1 MKKLIYVLKNAVHFY
16 FPMQF
21 LKKKVMFSI
30 RLLTL
35 KAISLSLSPSLSLSS
50 LSFLLSL
57 SFLSLSLP
65 FSLFLFHTEA

>member
-35 KAISLSLSPSLSLSS
+35 KAISLSLSLSLSFSLSLSYS
-50 LSFLLSL
+50 LSP
-57 SFLSLSLP
+57 SLP
-65 FSLFLFHTEA
+65 FFFVPNYVW